1 MKPKVLFYDIN
12 IVYLV
17 TSRKVQLLQAAGRV
31 RSMMTFKEVRV
42 KLFGGWLRMWK
53 DLEGDKIH
61 VVLLIFL
68 YCLQGIP
75 IGKFC

>member
-1 MKPKVLFYDIN
+1 
-12 IVYLV
+12 
-17 TSRKVQLLQAAGRV
+17 
-31 RSMMTFKEVRV
+31 MMTFKEVRV

-75 IGKFC
+75 IGNFC

>member
-1 MKPKVLFYDIN
+1 M
-12 IVYLV
+12 
-17 TSRKVQLLQAAGRV
+17 TSRKVQLLQAAGPV
-31 RSMMTFKEVRV
+31 RSMMTFKEVTV